1 MTGRRYMVILT
12 GFRDSGGGRNQI
24 AVGDRERVCSGTFL
38 NSAVIKREEME
49 SFMFRMEGT

>member
-1 MTGRRYMVILT
+1 MVILT